1 MKSTHVLER
10 FLMLQQIRNNDK
22 NTFSYLEQK
31 SSHVANSLNSN
42 SAKQTSQYKQNMVF
56 WKKKVIMI
64 LNISTDF
71 KFNIYS
77 RGTVISGCLFK
88 WNIKKEYWISNRVKV
103 KKKYINSTS
112 WVYMYKSDFWKRAL
126 VYYLFLSIHLE
137 TS

>member
-1 MKSTHVLER
+1 MFWKDFSCFNKSEIMIRIH
-10 FLMLQQIRNNDK
+10 FLIWNRKAHMLLTVSTATLQSKQA
-22 NTFSYLEQK
+22 NTNKIWFSE
-31 SSHVANSLNSN
+31 
-42 SAKQTSQYKQNMVF
+42 
-56 WKKKVIMI
+56 KKKVIMI